1 MEYWNYLGSE
11 EESCMIYALI
21 GIIFLGLTI
30 FFHEKRC
37 ERMKAVCYYIAIA
50 FLAIGAISVWVGD
63 FRDVFGH

>member
-1 MEYWNYLGSE
+1 
-11 EESCMIYALI
+11 MIYALI

-37 ERMKAVCYYIAIA
+37 ERMKAMCYYIAIA